1 MNTATGSNI
10 LLWLSLP
17 VLLWFVSLVALS
29 YPALAA
35 SREAPETNDPA
46 DVVGPPLAAPADITE
61 TYEQNMS
68 DNSHWTDIRY
78 QARLKVATAS
88 IKSEESKIETE
99 IVFINGL
106 NEPVSVYWVDFK
118 GKEVKYSILNPR
130 DRYVQ
135 HTYDTHPWVVRRS
148 SDNEIVGRAVGRVG
162 KQTLHIRDRE
172 YRTQE
177 SARQDAEAR
186 TIDTTYGP
194 GKVMYAAKRAN
205 VRSGPST
212 SHGRID
218 LLDVGERIT
227 VVGKIGSWLKLRTTE
242 GEPDRFVYAP
252 LVAEHNPATETYQGT
267 VRDGRPHG
275 RGVYEENQGT
285 RSETGS
291 TQRPGETWAAF
302 SSHRSGHYGIAWG
315 FPSKESA
322 EDAARTECQRGTGEE
337 CHLGPYSSGQTP
349 CIATMSYILRDGRT
363 MHHPGYGE
371 TREDAISYA
380 KRWCEVVNT
389 GWTDYA
395 PPPCEFV
402 DVKCNLP

>member
-29 YPALAA
+29 YPGLAA

-46 DVVGPPLAAPADITE
+46 DVVGPPLAVPADITE
-61 TYEQNMS
+61 TYERNMS

-177 SARQDAEAR
+177 SAR
-186 TIDTTYGP
+186 
-194 GKVMYAAKRAN
+194 
-205 VRSGPST
+205 
-212 SHGRID
+212 
-218 LLDVGERIT
+218 
-227 VVGKIGSWLKLRTTE
+227 
-242 GEPDRFVYAP
+242 
-252 LVAEHNPATETYQGT
+252 
-267 VRDGRPHG
+267 
-275 RGVYEENQGT
+275 
-285 RSETGS
+285 SETGS
-291 TQRPGETWAAF
+291 TQRPGEIWAAF